1 MLDRL
6 FDGEKEGHWRG
17 PHKFLAQQA
26 DSSLSEVWIVGQ
38 VTITYHWN
46 SSKLEIKGT
55 YQAKNLEGEVYKGK
69 RVSIIPSGSKLPV
82 VDPDKGGKK
91 RPEPSS
97 SAASAV
103 VPSPSAAEGMTQL
116 AAMC

>member
-38 VTITYHWN
+38 VTITYH
-46 SSKLEIKGT
+46 
-55 YQAKNLEGEVYKGK
+55 
-69 RVSIIPSGSKLPV
+69 
-82 VDPDKGGKK
+82 
-91 RPEPSS
+91 
-97 SAASAV
+97 
-103 VPSPSAAEGMTQL
+103 
-116 AAMC
+116 